1 MTRTTRTILAGC
13 LAALVLAIG
22 AQGASAMTAQL
33 TQGDSG
39 RTVYLRKGD
48 KVEVTV
54 AENQST
60 PYAWKVQKRS
70 SARVL
75 KLTSS
80 KYITSPAPPGIVGAP
95 GKHVY
100 KFTATGRGTTSFK
113 AGNTYV
119 GQGHRVAQ
127 KFSLKIVVR

>member
-1 MTRTTRTILAGC
+1 MTRITRTILAAL

-39 RTVYLRKGD
+39 RTVYLRKG
-48 KVEVTV
+48 EVTV

-70 SARVL
+70 SAKVL